1 MLATLLLTALFS
13 RPSAPHAA
21 FNALQCSA
29 AATALH
35 TLVRPVP
42 TPSACARGCA
52 CPASQRAAQEISLS
66 SEKKLGHN
74 DRLCSVVA
82 PLIRVCVFMQLA
94 MVFQRVEQMQ
104 SMSYLRR
111 VKGIRNLRKRRTVA
125 SCYHGIATALEV
137 IGNIVCAFGTYLIM
151 LYWLKFGA
159 MPDGT
164 RSGGGGGGDGMQPY
178 ANGAAQYWWLASASA
193 ATLLNGVLW
202 GRARRFLP
210 CFRRPDGTARRY
222 ADIGFILVLAA
233 TFYVLLFYVYRLL
246 PPPPTPM
253 RAAAG
258 DWLGSHPPAAGSG
271 RSFTDPTGAENVFF

>member
-1 MLATLLLTALFS
+1 
-13 RPSAPHAA
+13 
-21 FNALQCSA
+21 
-29 AATALH
+29 
-35 TLVRPVP
+35 
-42 TPSACARGCA
+42 
-52 CPASQRAAQEISLS
+52 
-66 SEKKLGHN
+66 
-74 DRLCSVVA
+74 
-82 PLIRVCVFMQLA
+82 MQLA

-222 ADIGFILVLAA
+222 ADIGFILVLGA

-258 DWLGSHPPAAGSG
+258 DWLGSHPPTAGGSG
-271 RSFTDPTGAENVFF
+271 RSFTDPTGNTWHARGTSKGGAGGRGRSAGTSL